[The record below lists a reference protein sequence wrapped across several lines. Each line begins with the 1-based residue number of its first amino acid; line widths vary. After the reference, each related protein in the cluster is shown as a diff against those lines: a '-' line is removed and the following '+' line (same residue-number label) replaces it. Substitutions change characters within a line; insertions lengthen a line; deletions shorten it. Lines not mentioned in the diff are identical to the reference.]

1 VLNNTLLLLKENP
14 HRSSDGFIEDQ
25 HDARFITL
33 QAMIEEIG
41 QEEVLEIWKVVDI
54 RSERKN
60 HVHFVIIV
68 NAISYLCSC
77 LKSISKGII
86 CRHYFRVMM
95 NSKTAA
101 FHISMIPQRWY
112 KDIYQD
118 ETNLQEKVI
127 FNNKEGIHDDETMN
141 NNTLPV
147 RKPVTIPTT
156 VPVLK
161 KAVHK
166 RNLYGRV
173 WGLARTATLLAVEQ
187 EDDEITLILQDYI
200 RRKSNRNTPE
210 RLPTIIDERS
220 TIDEVSDNPQEIQ
233 RNYNDTN
240 SRIESSG
247 QIEEDE
253 TEKDREIIDT
263 NLQNVKNLNRVI
275 TKGRPPK
282 RRYLSSVEKEQGARG
297 KSKTRGS
304 YKCRVCNGIG
314 HNAAFHKNASNK

>member
-1 VLNNTLLLLKENP
+1 MFANMIELNNEELNCKQENP
-14 HRSSDGFIEDQ
+14 HKLSDGFIEDQ
-25 HDARFITL
+25 FDAHFITL

-54 RSERKN
+54 RN
-60 HVHFVIIV
+60 
-68 NAISYLCSC
+68 
-77 LKSISKGII
+77 
-86 CRHYFRVMM
+86 
-95 NSKTAA
+95 
-101 FHISMIPQRWY
+101 
-112 KDIYQD
+112 

-147 RKPVTIPTT
+147 RKPVTIPIT

-173 WGLARTATLLAVEQ
+173 WGLARTVTLLAVEQ
-187 EDDEITLILQDYI
+187 EDDEITLILLDYI
-200 RRKSNRNTPE
+200 RRKSNRNMPE
-210 RLPTIIDERS
+210 RLPIIINERS

-240 SRIESSG
+240 SRIENRS

-263 NLQNVKNLNRVI
+263 NLQNMKI
-275 TKGRPPK
+275 
-282 RRYLSSVEKEQGARG
+282 
-297 KSKTRGS
+297 
-304 YKCRVCNGIG
+304 
-314 HNAAFHKNASNK
+314 